1 MPTIKD
7 GTGGKT
13 FNALMDEALLVKLKC
28 LPAASGLQHY
38 AEAFAD
44 AELIKTCMCLLE
56 NDLNVSRT
64 AEKLYMHRN
73 TLIYRIAKL
82 KRLTGLDARVFADA
96 VTFIILY
103 RCYSGKGA
111 DNEQ

>member
-28 LPAASGLQHY
+28 LPAASGLQPY

-73 TLIYRIAKL
+73 TLIYRL
-82 KRLTGLDARVFADA
+82 KKIQKLTGLDISRFDMA
-96 VTFIILY
+96 VTFEVLRTLY
-103 RCYSGKGA
+103 KLK
-111 DNEQ
+111 